1 MKKRIIISL
10 FFLVG
15 ITSILLILSIFKLYT
30 EAEKVQRSIFVN
42 EVLTA
47 GDGIIDRIDATIMN
61 DTLDLSTSD
70 STIDDEVDTSDVVSV
85 LQNPEVR
92 P

>member
-1 MKKRIIISL
+1 MKKRIIVTL

-15 ITSILLILSIFKLYT
+15 ITSILLTISIFRLYT

-47 GDGIIDRIDATIMN
+47 GEDIVERIDAIARHR
-61 DTLDLSTSD
+61 
-70 STIDDEVDTSDVVSV
+70 SV
-85 LQNPEVR
+85 
-92 P
+92 